1 MKGRLK
7 EDVKEEEYV
16 VMKTECAELD
26 GKMVDEFYL
35 ECKPNVLR

>member
-16 VMKTECAELD
+16 VMKTECELLE
-26 GKMVDEFYL
+26 KMT
-35 ECKPNVLR
+35 RS